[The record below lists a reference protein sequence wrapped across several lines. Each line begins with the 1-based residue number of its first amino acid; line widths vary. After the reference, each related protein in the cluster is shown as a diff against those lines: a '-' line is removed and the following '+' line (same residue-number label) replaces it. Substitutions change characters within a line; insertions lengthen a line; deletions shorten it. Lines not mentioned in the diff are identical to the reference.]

1 MRSSKAKRVVDWL
14 RSHPEASFAECARA
28 QMLRV
33 GATMVKK
40 AAREEGVAPSRK
52 RQERRPQW
60 EVRRTSSG
68 GTGALPGGGACGA
81 VAEKRFRL

>member
-1 MRSSKAKRVVDWL
+1 MADGPTPRAPSRSR
-14 RSHPEASFAECARA
+14 ARA

-33 GATMVKK
+33 GTAMVKK
-40 AAREEGVAPSRK
+40 AAREMGVAPSRK

-60 EVRRTSSG
+60 EVRRTPGG
-68 GTGALPGGGACGA
+68 GTGALPGGEACGA